1 MFVDFLRVLFY
12 SAIAIP
18 FIYMAYEV
26 SFSIINSSFKLF
38 SGKLKPALLMIYTSL
53 IKS

>member
-1 MFVDFLRVLFY
+1 MFADFLKVLFY

-18 FIYMAYEV
+18 FLYMAYEV
-26 SFSIINSSFKLF
+26 SFHIIHSSFKLF
-38 SGKLKPALLMIYTSL
+38 SRKLKPAFIMIYTSL